1 MRYNIKEK
9 FWGWG
14 DDFHILDDEG
24 RPVFFVDG
32 EAFSWGSKL
41 SFQDMQGRE
50 LAFISQKLLT
60 WMPKYEIYRNDNLF
74 AEIVKEFSW
83 FGKEFTLDVPGPN
96 DYTIKG
102 SFWDYHYDF
111 IRGDRVVAQVSRA
124 AWSWTHCYGVE
135 IEDGEDDIAI
145 LCAAIV
151 IDQVLHDENKG

>member
-14 DDFHILDDEG
+14 DDFNILDGEG

-32 EAFSWGSKL
+32 RAFSWGSKL
-41 SFQDMQGRE
+41 SFQTLDRRE
-50 LAFISQKLLT
+50 LAFIDQKLLSFK
-60 WMPKYEIYRNDNLF
+60 PCYELYRNGKLF
-74 AEIVKEFSW
+74 AEVVKEFSW
-83 FGKEFTLDVPGPN
+83 FGKTFTLDVPGPN

-102 SFWDYHYDF
+102 SFWDYDYEF
-111 IRGDRVVAQVSRA
+111 IRRDAVVARVSRA

-135 IEDGEDDIAI
+135 IEDGEDEVSI

-151 IDQVLHDENKG
+151 IDQVLHDEKKH